1 MILIMNKKYYFKYL
15 NLSFQFLF
23 IILFFVVLG
32 YLGDKF
38 FFKKIGILTFVLP
51 IIGFMISLFW
61 IYKNES
67 K

>member
-1 MILIMNKKYYFKYL
+1 MILIMNKKYYLKYL

-23 IILFFVVLG
+23 IILFFVALG
-32 YLGDKF
+32 YLADKF
-38 FFKKIGILTFVLP
+38 FLKKIGILTFVLP

>member
-1 MILIMNKKYYFKYL
+1 MILIMNKKYYLKYL

-23 IILFFVVLG
+23 IILFFVALG
-32 YLGDKF
+32 YLADKF